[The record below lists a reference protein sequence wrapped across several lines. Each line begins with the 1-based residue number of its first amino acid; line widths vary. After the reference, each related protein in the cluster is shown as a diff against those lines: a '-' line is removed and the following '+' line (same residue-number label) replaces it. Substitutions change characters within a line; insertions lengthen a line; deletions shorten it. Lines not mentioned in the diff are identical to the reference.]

1 MAQNNLRYNQALAC
15 LATLNLGSL
24 ETGTMEITH
33 GSQLDFTPPGL
44 NHRGGGLEFKCLSLG
59 EENTPENYSL
69 NLARQKDFYS
79 PVHHHNFDQFRYAV
93 KGDVSLG
100 PDMLLKEGQL
110 SYHPE
115 GAYYGPQQ
123 DDGEQERIVLVLQCG
138 GASGQGYM
146 SFAQLREANKKLS
159 THGKFEGGKFIVDG
173 AGAKDG
179 YQALWEH
186 LNARQLIYPEPRY
199 PTPIIIDPQNFS
211 WKPVGALANREPSS
225 VRPLQNATVW
235 KKHLGTFSER
245 ELRAEELWLE
255 SGASLHVGSVEAIH
269 LLVVLDGSGQVA
281 TENLNVESTIRLKP
295 GADAEILCSSGHLQL
310 LHLVMPLLT

>member
-1 MAQNNLRYNQALAC
+1 
-15 LATLNLGSL
+15 
-24 ETGTMEITH
+24 MEITH

-44 NHRGGGLEFKCLSLG
+44 DHRGGGLEFKCLSLG
-59 EENTPENYSL
+59 EENTLENYSL

-146 SFAQLREANKKLS
+146 SFAQLRQANKQLS
-159 THGKFEGGKFIVDG
+159 LIGKFEGGKYYSEGGTVR
-173 AGAKDG
+173 DG

-186 LNARQLIYPEPRY
+186 VNGRQLIYPEPRY
-199 PTPIIIDPQNFS
+199 PAPIIIDPRNFA
-211 WKPVGALANREPSS
+211 WKSMVALTNGTTSGSLHKETSI
-225 VRPLQNATVW
+225 W

-245 ELRAEELWLE
+245 ELRVEELWLD
-255 SGASLHVGSVEAIH
+255 SGASLHVGSQDAIH
-269 LLVVLDGSGQVA
+269 LLVVLDGSGQVG

-310 LHLVMPLLT
+310 LHLIMPLLS

>member
-1 MAQNNLRYNQALAC
+1 
-15 LATLNLGSL
+15 
-24 ETGTMEITH
+24 MEITH
-33 GSQLDFTPPGL
+33 GSKRDFTPPGL

-79 PVHHHNFDQFRYAV
+79 PIHHHNFDQFRYAV

-146 SFAQLREANKKLS
+146 SFAQLRQANKQLS
-159 THGKFEGGKFIVDG
+159 EIGKFEGGKYYTEGGTVR
-173 AGAKDG
+173 DG

-186 LNARQLIYPEPRY
+186 VNGRQLIYPEPRY
-199 PTPIIIDPQNFS
+199 PAPIIIDPANFS
-211 WKPVGALANREPSS
+211 W
-225 VRPLQNATVW
+225 RPAAPLTNGTTSGNPHQNAPIW

-245 ELRAEELWLE
+245 ELKAEEIWLE
-255 SGASLHVGSVEAIH
+255 SGASLHVGSSDAIH
-269 LLVVLDGSGQVA
+269 LLVILDGSGQVGA
-281 TENLNVESTIRLKP
+281 EHLNVESAIRLKP
-295 GADAEILCSSGHLQL
+295 GTDAEILCSSGHLQL
-310 LHLVMPLLT
+310 LHFVLPLLV